1 MSITSIYSHNYT
13 LNKELLEDNIQTATE
28 EDNKK

>member
-13 LNKELLEDNIQTATE
+13 LNKEILENSIYTATE
-28 EDNKK
+28 NENK